1 MLTRIDYRGFRLAI
15 EFPSDKIFRIAGYP
29 KSACDGCAIDLFYH
43 SEVKDIY
50 SSVSMAGMMD
60 MAKNTVAEMT
70 LPKYATDSLYIV
82 FCGKDPVGIQKK
94 YYHYFSQRYP
104 TCIFLQD
111 IKTGPI
117 VVSSCGE
124 MVGVGMPYALDVD
137 MVKEAV
143 WYE

>member
-1 MLTRIDYRGFRLAI
+1 MLTRIDYHGIRAT

-43 SEVKDIY
+43 SEVKETY

-60 MAKNTVAEMT
+60 MANSTVAELT
-70 LPKYATDSLYIV
+70 TPKYDTGCLYIV
-82 FCGKDPVGIQKK
+82 FSGKDPVGIQKK
-94 YYHYFSQRYP
+94 YYNYFSQRYP
-104 TCIFLQD
+104 TCVFLQD

-117 VVSSCGE
+117 VVSSGGE
-124 MVGVGMPYALDVD
+124 VVGVVMPYALDEN